1 LGGSYVSDQSIDEWL
16 IRGEPAISITE
27 EMIHF
32 SDQGSS
38 VNEIAIVEMVIIWWE
53 SAVRNRV
60 A

>member
-1 LGGSYVSDQSIDEWL
+1 V
-16 IRGEPAISITE
+16 ISIAE

-53 SAVRNRV
+53 LAARN
-60 A
+60 